1 MSMVVSSDSPLPLY
15 LQVAAEIRRDIA
27 DGEVKPG
34 QRLPPARD
42 MAAVL
47 GVNQNTMFRALRQL
61 RDEGLLEFQRGRGIS
76 VTGEAPGLSEVVAR
90 CRDLLGFSV
99 RHGYRKEEVLR
110 IIEGL
115 P

>member
-1 MSMVVSSDSPLPLY
+1 MPLDGGTSLPLY

-27 DGEVKPG
+27 DGAVKPG
-34 QRLPPARD
+34 DRLPPARD

-61 RDEGLLEFQRGRGIS
+61 RDEGLLEFRRGRGIS

-90 CRDLLGFSV
+90 CRDLLGFSTRPRV
-99 RHGYRKEEVLR
+99 PQGGSAENN
-110 IIEGL
+110 
-115 P
+115 

>member
-1 MSMVVSSDSPLPLY
+1 MPLDTGNALPLY
-15 LQVAAEIRRDIA
+15 LQVAAELRRDIA
-27 DGEVKPG
+27 EGQAKPG

-76 VTGEAPGLSEVVAR
+76 VTGDAPGLSEVVAR
-90 CRDLLGFSV
+90 CRDLLGFST
-99 RHGYRKEEVLR
+99 RHGYPKEDLLR
-110 IIEGL
+110 IIRGL

>member
-1 MSMVVSSDSPLPLY
+1 MAVENEELTPLY
-15 LQVAAEIRRDIA
+15 LQVAAELRREIA
-27 DGEVKPG
+27 EGEAKPG

-47 GVNQNTMFRALRQL
+47 GINQNTMFRALRHL
-61 RDEGLLEFQRGRGIS
+61 RDEGLLEFQRGRGIT
-76 VTGEAPGLSEVVAR
+76 VTGDAPGLSEVVAR
-90 CRDLLGFSV
+90 CRELLGFSS
-99 RHGYRKEEVLR
+99 RHGYRKEEILK

>member
-1 MSMVVSSDSPLPLY
+1 MPLDGGSALPLY
-15 LQVAAEIRRDIA
+15 LQVAAELRRDIA
-27 DGEVKPG
+27 EGHAKPG
-34 QRLPPARD
+34 ERLPPARD

-76 VTGEAPGLSEVVAR
+76 VTGDAPGLSEVVAR
-90 CRDLLGFSV
+90 CRDLLGFSA
-99 RHGYRKEEVLR
+99 RHGYPKEDLLR
-110 IIEGL
+110 IIRGL